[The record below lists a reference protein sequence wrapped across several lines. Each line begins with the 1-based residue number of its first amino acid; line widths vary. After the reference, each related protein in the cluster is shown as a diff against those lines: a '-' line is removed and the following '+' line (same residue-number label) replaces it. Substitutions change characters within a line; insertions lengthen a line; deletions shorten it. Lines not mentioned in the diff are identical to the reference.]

1 MSKRS
6 VWYLVISLLLV
17 VVANF
22 SFIVE
27 VLAALPF
34 MFILLL
40 LCVLSGSGECW

>member
-27 VLAALPF
+27 ALGF
-34 MFILLL
+34 GLLL
-40 LCVLSGSGECW
+40 LFFTLCVLLSRGECW